1 MEKWGSEVYFEVFMV
16 HYEHFPFNFGL
27 LLKFI
32 AKRGIE
38 LKVLGDTDAV
48 AATLGT
54 HTEYLVNYI
63 SKLTPANYY
72 ILLSDK
78 LYSKSLMRFCGISV
92 VEGRVFDKQNIQG
105 VLDFATQIGYPVV
118 LKPTNGSEGNFVY
131 PNLQDEKELVQA
143 FEDFSNYTNQ
153 FNMLVEKHFNGKDY
167 RFVVID
173 GVNEPFVVYRS
184 LPEITGD
191 GIHSIKELVDQENH
205 RRMTLRTNCLCK
217 LYYDDPDSLRTLRH
231 QNLTPDSIVDK
242 GVRIK
247 LRYNANVSWGS
258 DCETIENHTIHASYL
273 QLAQKIHGL
282 LPGNKFTALDL
293 LIEDISQPCTS
304 MNYAFCEFNCDPGF
318 SLHHLPSRGKAQNII
333 DPIVD
338 LLFPETKKNA

>member
-1 MEKWGSEVYFEVFMV
+1 MFNFE
-16 HYEHFPFNFGL
+16 HLPFNFGL

-38 LKVLGDTDAV
+38 LKYLGDTDAV
-48 AATLGT
+48 AATLGC
-54 HTEYLVNYI
+54 HTEYLVNYL
-63 SKLTPANYY
+63 SNLTPANYY

-78 LYSKSLMRFCGISV
+78 FYSKSLMRFCGISV
-92 VEGRVFDKQNIQG
+92 VEGQVFDKQSKQE

-131 PNLQDEKELVQA
+131 PNLQDEKELTYA
-143 FEDFSNYTNQ
+143 FKDFSNYTNQ
-153 FNMLVEKHFNGKDY
+153 CNMLLEKHFHGKDY

-173 GVNEPFVVYRS
+173 GVKEPFVVSRS

-191 GIHSIKELVDQENH
+191 GVHSIKELVEQENH
-205 RRMTLRTNCLCK
+205 RRITLRTNCLCR

-231 QNLTPDSIVDK
+231 QSLTPDSIVGK
-242 GVRIK
+242 GISVK

-258 DCETIENHTIHASYL
+258 DCETIENHTVHASYL
-273 QLAQKIHGL
+273 QLAKKIHAL
-282 LPGNKFTALDL
+282 LPGNKFTAVDL

-304 MNYAFCEFNCDPGF
+304 LNYVFCEFNCDPGF

-333 DPIVD
+333 DPIID
-338 LLFPETKKNA
+338 LLFPETKQNHA